1 MEATRLRVAFED
13 RHILSESQKSEG
25 LKRSWLLL
33 KPQHDTISDL
43 SSYLAHIFDLHR
55 SCPHG
60 IKLSMD
66 GFVLPP
72 FESTCMLKD
81 KDVIR
86 VKRKGVLHEVVEAGD
101 GANLIEEEK
110 IAEKQ
115 PVATCV
121 PLLANEEFEKETGGY
136 HSEPEEDEGNQETS
150 GYQHEPEEDEEKQ
163 SEDPLLV
170 DNSSSGNGVSN
181 KRKASK
187 ELQSSKKKQKRT
199 MVPEDIEND
208 SQMEQND
215 IHNNDVL
222 YVGKNIEEE
231 KVLDVRSNLK
241 RERRNA
247 EKNNDTVEP
256 SSSSKRCGKL
266 QESGSACNHVPHTP
280 DGTRKVPSRSAR
292 RKKAKRQWL
301 RELKAEAKELQKEQS
316 PEKNMPN
323 DHAEHQ
329 EQNQSGKAGD
339 GIAGDDEIVPIVIR
353 PGHIRFEPLGK
364 GQAVQQSLGSV
375 SQQMNLSIGE
385 KSHQDPNEEQKLKEK
400 SQWNAITGK
409 RKGQNWGRENF
420 PSSRRND
427 YKDSNGH
434 HSELMTSE
442 KSQSQWNAITGKRKG
457 QNGIRENFASS
468 RRNDYNDSNGQP
480 SELMTSEKLKPS
492 NDPIDFDRLPPLN
505 SLPNEGDVIAYRLV
519 ELSSTWSP
527 RLSSFRIGKTMQ
539 CDTKSKSK
547 KVLLVPVPEHPIIF
561 DKQPD
566 EDALAQPNNSIYG
579 EDGSLEISFLS
590 LIDVR
595 VVKHG
600 NPVPAKAVTGW
611 DSVASIGNKVTKWNV
626 TPSYTDKQTH
636 APTSENEANVW
647 DRLIQAQSAKKVQL
661 IHVNSGKNQNSG
673 TRLCSNGALRIGT

>member
-1 MEATRLRVAFED
+1 MDAVRLRVVFED
-13 RHILSESQKSEG
+13 RHILTESQKSDG
-25 LKRSWLLL
+25 LKQSWLLL

-43 SSYLAHIFDLHR
+43 SSYLTHIFDLSH

-86 VKRKGVLHEVVEAGD
+86 VKRKGRILREVVEAGD
-101 GANLIEEEK
+101 GSNLIEEEK
-110 IAEKQ
+110 NVEKQ

-121 PLLANEEFEKETGGY
+121 PLLANEEFETDTGGY
-136 HSEPEEDEGNQETS
+136 QSEAEEDV
-150 GYQHEPEEDEEKQ
+150 YKQ

-170 DNSSSGNGVSN
+170 DKSSGGNGVSK

-187 ELQSSKKKQKRT
+187 ELHSSKKKKKRT
-199 MVPEDIEND
+199 IVPEDIEND

-222 YVGKNIEEE
+222 HPGKNIDKEE
-231 KVLDVRSNLK
+231 KELDVRSKPK
-241 RERRNA
+241 RARAPRNA
-247 EKNNDTVEP
+247 EKNNDIVEP
-256 SSSSKRCGKL
+256 SSSSKRFGKL

-301 RELKAEAKELQKEQS
+301 RELKAELKELHKGES

-323 DHAEHQ
+323 DYTEQQ
-329 EQNQSGKAGD
+329 EQKQNGEAGD
-339 GIAGDDEIVPIVIR
+339 EITVDGEIVPIVIR

-364 GQAVQQSLGSV
+364 GQAVQQSLV
-375 SQQMNLSIGE
+375 SMINVSIGE
-385 KSHQDPNEEQKLKEK
+385 KSHQHPNKEQKLKEK

-420 PSSRRND
+420 ASSRRNDSNGQHSESMTSERSESQWNTITGKRKGQNWGRENFVSSRRND
-427 YKDSNGH
+427 YKDS
-434 HSELMTSE
+434 
-442 KSQSQWNAITGKRKG
+442 KG
-457 QNGIRENFASS
+457 QH
-468 RRNDYNDSNGQP
+468 

-547 KVLLVPVPEHPIIF
+547 KILLVPVPEYPIIF
-561 DKQPD
+561 DKQTD

-611 DSVASIGNKVTKWNV
+611 DSVAPIGNKVTKWNV
-626 TPSYTDKQTH
+626 APSYTDKQTY
-636 APTSENEANVW
+636 APTQASLVGSAENEVNVW

-661 IHVNSGKNQNSG
+661 IHVNSGRNQNSG
-673 TRLCSNGALRIGT
+673 TRSCSNGALRIGT

>member
-1 MEATRLRVAFED
+1 MDAVRLRVVFED
-13 RHILSESQKSEG
+13 RHILTESQKSDG

-43 SSYLAHIFDLHR
+43 SSYLTHIFDLSH

-86 VKRKGVLHEVVEAGD
+86 VKRNGGILREVIEAGD
-101 GANLIEEEK
+101 GPNLIEEEK
-110 IAEKQ
+110 IVEKQ

-121 PLLANEEFEKETGGY
+121 PLLANEEFETETGGY
-136 HSEPEEDEGNQETS
+136 QSEAEEDEDNQETS
-150 GYQHEPEEDEEKQ
+150 GYHHEPEEEEDKQ
-163 SEDPLLV
+163 SEDPLHV
-170 DNSSSGNGVSN
+170 DKSSGGNGVSK

-187 ELQSSKKKQKRT
+187 ELHSSKKKKKRT
-199 MVPEDIEND
+199 IVPEDIEND

-215 IHNNDVL
+215 VHNNDVL
-222 YVGKNIEEE
+222 HPGKNIDKEENSLVSFK
-231 KVLDVRSNLK
+231 KVAQFAMMYLTRLMELERFEVSLK
-241 RERRNA
+241 
-247 EKNNDTVEP
+247 VW
-256 SSSSKRCGKL
+256 RCFY
-266 QESGSACNHVPHTP
+266 GSDIFAFHTTFY
-280 DGTRKVPSRSAR
+280 TRGNP
-292 RKKAKRQWL
+292 
-301 RELKAEAKELQKEQS
+301 

-323 DHAEHQ
+323 DYTEQQ
-329 EQNQSGKAGD
+329 EQKQNGEAGD
-339 GIAGDDEIVPIVIR
+339 EMTVDDEIVPIVIR

-364 GQAVQQSLGSV
+364 DACQAVQQSLVSM
-375 SQQMNLSIGE
+375 SQQINVSTGE
-385 KSHQDPNEEQKLKEK
+385 KSHQHPNKEQKLKEK

-420 PSSRRND
+420 ASSRRND
-427 YKDSNGH
+427 SNGQ

-442 KSQSQWNAITGKRKG
+442 RSESQWNTITGKIKG
-457 QNGIRENFASS
+457 QNWGRENFASS
-468 RRNDYNDSNGQP
+468 RRNDYIDSKGQH

-547 KVLLVPVPEHPIIF
+547 KVILVPVPEYPINF
-561 DKQPD
+561 DKQTD

-611 DSVASIGNKVTKWNV
+611 NSVAPIGNKVTKWNV
-626 TPSYTDKQTH
+626 APSYTDKQTH
-636 APTSENEANVW
+636 APTQASLVGSAENEVNVW

-661 IHVNSGKNQNSG
+661 IHVNSVRNQNSG
-673 TRLCSNGALRIGT
+673 TRSCSNGALRIGT